1 MEQIKIENYSFS
13 YGQKEEKN
21 LSDINLCFKEGSFNV
36 ILGPSGSGKST
47 LLRQLKS
54 VLRPY
59 GNIDG
64 CVYFKGEPLDELDMA
79 VQSQEIGF
87 VMQDAD
93 SQIVTD
99 KVWHELA
106 FGLESLGMDSN
117 TIRLQV
123 AEMASYFGIQQW
135 FHKNVSELSGGQ
147 KQLLNLASVMSM
159 HPSVLILDEPTSQLD
174 PIAASDFLETIRKI
188 NSDLG
193 ITIIMTEHRLEEV
206 LPMADNVIYMEDG
219 KIIFQ
224 GDAVELALELKNRK
238 SEMVKAMPSPTQ
250 IAMHFGETNL
260 PLTVKEGR
268 MWLGKLET
276 LNEITTNEIL
286 EETGKKEAD
295 ISYAKSNE
303 SIRKK
308 NQKNNPV
315 ITLKNVYFRYEKNLD
330 DVVKD
335 LSMNIYE
342 GEFYGLLGGNGT
354 GKTTTMSIISGIRTP
369 YRGKVIINGKDIRKY
384 KNKELYKGLLGVVP
398 QNPQSLF
405 VKNSV
410 RLELEE
416 MLDDKK
422 LSLEE
427 KNVILNDIIRITRL
441 KDLLN
446 SHPYDLSGG
455 EQQRLALAK
464 VLLLKPQILLMDEPT
479 KGLDAGYKMQ
489 FYEIIKDLKA
499 KGVTI
504 LMISHDIEFCAY
516 YCDRCGLFFDG
527 SIISENEPKEFFS
540 GNSFYTTSANKMVR
554 KYMNKA
560 VTVDDVINNIRR
572 LEKKSEQ

>member
-1 MEQIKIENYSFS
+1 M
-13 YGQKEEKN
+13 
-21 LSDINLCFKEGSFNV
+21 
-36 ILGPSGSGKST
+36 
-47 LLRQLKS
+47 
-54 VLRPY
+54 
-59 GNIDG
+59 
-64 CVYFKGEPLDELDMA
+64 
-79 VQSQEIGF
+79 
-87 VMQDAD
+87 
-93 SQIVTD
+93 
-99 KVWHELA
+99 
-106 FGLESLGMDSN
+106 
-117 TIRLQV
+117 
-123 AEMASYFGIQQW
+123 
-135 FHKNVSELSGGQ
+135 
-147 KQLLNLASVMSM
+147 
-159 HPSVLILDEPTSQLD
+159 
-174 PIAASDFLETIRKI
+174 
-188 NSDLG
+188 
-193 ITIIMTEHRLEEV
+193 
-206 LPMADNVIYMEDG
+206 
-219 KIIFQ
+219 
-224 GDAVELALELKNRK
+224 
-238 SEMVKAMPSPTQ
+238 
-250 IAMHFGETNL
+250 
-260 PLTVKEGR
+260 
-268 MWLGKLET
+268 
-276 LNEITTNEIL
+276 
-286 EETGKKEAD
+286 
-295 ISYAKSNE
+295 
-303 SIRKK
+303 
-308 NQKNNPV
+308 
-315 ITLKNVYFRYEKNLD
+315 
-330 DVVKD
+330 
-335 LSMNIYE
+335 
-342 GEFYGLLGGNGT
+342 
-354 GKTTTMSIISGIRTP
+354 
-369 YRGKVIINGKDIRKY
+369 
-384 KNKELYKGLLGVVP
+384 
-398 QNPQSLF
+398 
-405 VKNSV
+405 KNSV